1 MSNPYIT
8 PDLFSFLRDLKAN
21 NDRDWFN
28 ANKSRYV
35 EVLKDPLLEFIS
47 HFAPLL
53 HSISPH
59 FQAIPKANGGSL
71 FRIYRDVRFSANKD
85 PYKTHAGIHFRHE
98 AGKNAHAPGF
108 YLHLE
113 PGSVFVA
120 AGTWHPEA
128 ELLRNIRNTMVKHP
142 EEWEAI
148 VNNTAFSENFK
159 LAGDSLKRAPKGFM
173 PDHPLI
179 DDLKRKDFIA
189 VCELD
194 EDHAFR
200 SDFMELLVDKW
211 NICSPLVRFLADA
224 SGNPF

>member
-8 PDLFSFLRDLKAN
+8 PKLFSFLTDLKQN

-35 EVLKDPLLEFIS
+35 DDLKDPLLEFIAD
-47 HFAPLL
+47 FAPLL
-53 HSISPH
+53 SSISPH
-59 FQAIPKANGGSL
+59 FRAIPKANGGSL

-120 AGTWHPEA
+120 AGTWRPETD
-128 ELLRNIRNTMVKHP
+128 LLRNIRNIMVEHP
-142 EEWEAI
+142 EEWLAITQDEAF
-148 VNNTAFSENFK
+148 TSSFK
-159 LAGDSLKRAPKGFM
+159 LEGDSLKRAPKGFD
-173 PDHPLI
+173 PEHPLV

-189 VCELD
+189 VNRLE
-194 EDHAFR
+194 ESQAFQP
-200 SDFMELLVDKW
+200 DIMEMVVEKW
-211 NICSPLVRFLADA
+211 RVCSPFVRFLADA
-224 SGNPF
+224 SGHPF